1 MFPIS
6 TTRGQNRSTGS
17 GEMVPVPKEL
27 EAKLGTYPVFK
38 KAGCRPEK
46 VQVTRAEQSPGWVGP
61 GCGRTR
67 NALLKWHLTTADGTE
82 GDPQGPGIASNETVE
97 GVAATKEKSLSLETQ
112 DFCWGG
118 GGGSGESSK
127 GRKFSKGNSQES
139 WRGSRSKY
147 RQSVGVTFL
156 GSEEILLSR

>member
-67 NALLKWHLTTADGTE
+67 NALLRWHLTTADGTE

-97 GVAATKEKSLSLETQ
+97 GVAATKEKKNL
-112 DFCWGG
+112 
-118 GGGSGESSK
+118 
-127 GRKFSKGNSQES
+127 
-139 WRGSRSKY
+139 
-147 RQSVGVTFL
+147 
-156 GSEEILLSR
+156 